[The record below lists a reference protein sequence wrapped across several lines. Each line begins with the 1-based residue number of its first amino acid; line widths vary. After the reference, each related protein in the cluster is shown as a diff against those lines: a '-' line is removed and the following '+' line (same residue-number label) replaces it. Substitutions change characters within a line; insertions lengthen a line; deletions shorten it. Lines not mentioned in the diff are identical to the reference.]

1 LLGPALNLTSSD
13 SSVTITPGGTSINL
27 QATGGSGG
35 SGVQY
40 PASTTAYAVMGD
52 SRAGVTSSCQ
62 ESALPSDTAPITAGS
77 VSGGTASFTGTNT
90 WASGCITTLS
100 GFTGGAAGLNGQLC
114 VVSATGISGSAFQCP
129 VTGGAIGSTGTGQ
142 AGVTYNLTG
151 YLSREQYINGH
162 GAVTNYATSSQT
174 LAAAETA
181 YATTAHTKS
190 PAVTGN
196 PGYLILEDW
205 AQDILNGRTV
215 AQIEADY
222 STLLTTARADNW
234 TGIICTTMPALRASG
249 YPLFVAPFQEW
260 QSVNQWI
267 LSMTPTSTN
276 IAAGAYC
283 DRVVQLD
290 DVLAN
295 GYDGTYFIQAGTGH
309 PTDGGNRVAAD
320 KIVKAIS
327 NPSDLVEQNTAAD
340 FMLQGP
346 FVSGDGP
353 ILGVSDGS
361 GSGSNAAWGWALHQW
376 SGTNIYPV
384 YGFRPTSSGGGPLS
398 AVMSI
403 QGISGGYA
411 HELGTA
417 NGYCWGAITPPTA
430 PDTCFTRSTA
440 GEIAAGQG
448 GAAGDGTGGVKLSW
462 LHTALSTAN
471 TGSCASGLGGQ
482 WSFGADGTVT
492 RCPSGGG
499 TWTAFGGG
507 SFTAA
512 GDLAG
517 SSSTQEVVGIH
528 SVPLCTGFTPT
539 NSQVLTYTTASSPN
553 PCWTAAAGGGGG
565 SPAGSNYAT
574 QYNNGGSFGGTG
586 PGTSGYVLT
595 SNGSSAAPTY
605 QPSSGGGTTTNALTA
620 NSSGGA
626 APGTTFNGSA
636 ARTFDYHSFG
646 AAGISGTPTTGHCAD
661 WASAT
666 TLGDTGAAC
675 GSSLSLTTTGTSGAA
690 TYLGNIINIPQYQG
704 AITLTTTGTS
714 GAATLA
720 GNTLNIPQYTGGV
733 ASINSQTGPAIN
745 IHSSDASVTVTT
757 TTNDINLQVS
767 GGSGCTATGA
777 AGVAIVTDGSGHCIP
792 ATGSVSTGTGGTAA
806 GVTLPEGT
814 ALTPTAG
821 YDILNTNSSTHTLD
835 LSTNG
840 GAFSHVCTAANGY
853 CAAASAGPQFKQY
866 TYVADSTAELVT
878 SPSLTI
884 AAGDLL
890 VVSCRFAPS
899 TGSTGIATDSHSNS
913 YSALA
918 AQVNSPQAVGI
929 QASWAIAS
937 ASGATTFTCTQGGS
951 AAGISLIA
959 LDYSNGTGTTVNTS
973 SGGIL
978 SSFQTRITSPSYA
991 TSQRTLNVFCSAVNS
1006 ISGFFDPLWIGGNS
1020 AQLVG
1025 ASAAGVEIV
1034 GADQGCESIAIPYA
1048 VPGATANMQYSVSIY
1063 AAQTAVA
1070 FNY

>member
-1 LLGPALNLTSSD
+1 
-13 SSVTITPGGTSINL
+13 
-27 QATGGSGG
+27 
-35 SGVQY
+35 
-40 PASTTAYAVMGD
+40 
-52 SRAGVTSSCQ
+52 
-62 ESALPSDTAPITAGS
+62 

-114 VVSATGISGSAFQCP
+114 VVSATGLSGSAFQCP
-129 VTGGAIGSTGTGQ
+129 VTGGAIGSTGTGHAQ
-142 AGVTYNLTG
+142 ATYNLTG

-205 AQDILNGRTV
+205 AQDIFNGRTV
-215 AQIEADY
+215 AQIETDY

-234 TGIICTTMPALRASG
+234 TGIICATMPALRASG
-249 YPLFVAPFQEW
+249 SPLFVAPFQEW
-260 QSVNQWI
+260 QTVNQWI

-276 IAAGAYC
+276 ITAGAYC

-309 PTDGGNRVAAD
+309 LTDGGNRVAAD

-346 FVSGDGP
+346 FVVGDGP

-430 PDTCFTRSTA
+430 PDTCWTRSAA

-448 GAAGDGTGGVKLSW
+448 GAAGDGTGGVKLAW
-462 LHTALSTAN
+462 LHTTNSTAN

-565 SPAGSNYAT
+565 GASGLFSQIMSATPTLSSTGLTTAWNQAGTFSATNTATGITFLDTYAI
-574 QYNNGGSFGGTG
+574 
-586 PGTSGYVLT
+586 
-595 SNGSSAAPTY
+595 
-605 QPSSGGGTTTNALTA
+605 
-620 NSSGGA
+620 SGGA
-626 APGTTFNGSA
+626 DYNEGMVRTYPSA
-636 ARTFDYHSFG
+636 AF
-646 AAGISGTPTTGHCAD
+646 
-661 WASAT
+661 
-666 TLGDTGAAC
+666 
-675 GSSLSLTTTGTSGAA
+675 
-690 TYLGNIINIPQYQG
+690 
-704 AITLTTTGTS
+704 TLTVLFSNPTFFTV
-714 GAATLA
+714 A
-720 GNTLNIPQYTGGV
+720 GEGDWFKLVIANTLSG
-733 ASINSQTGPAIN
+733 
-745 IHSSDASVTVTT
+745 
-757 TTNDINLQVS
+757 NLETF
-767 GGSGCTATGA
+767 G
-777 AGVAIVTDGSGHCIP
+777 
-792 ATGSVSTGTGGTAA
+792 
-806 GVTLPEGT
+806 
-814 ALTPTAG
+814 
-821 YDILNTNSSTHTLD
+821 LNTRGSTFQA
-835 LSTNG
+835 G
-840 GAFSHVCTAANGY
+840 GYIWS
-853 CAAASAGPQFKQY
+853 
-866 TYVADSTAELVT
+866 
-878 SPSLTI
+878 
-884 AAGDLL
+884 
-890 VVSCRFAPS
+890 APS
-899 TGSTGIATDSHSNS
+899 TYSSTLFERTVN
-913 YSALA
+913 YS
-918 AQVNSPQAVGI
+918 PF
-929 QASWAIAS
+929 SWL
-937 ASGATTFTCTQGGS
+937 Q
-951 AAGISLIA
+951 LK
-959 LDYSNGTGTTVNTS
+959 DNGTTVS
-973 SGGIL
+973 L
-978 SSFQTRITSPSYA
+978 
-991 TSQRTLNVFCSAVNS
+991 S
-1006 ISGFFDPLWIGGNS
+1006 ISSDGVNWIGLYSEVKSSSSLGS
-1020 AQLVG
+1020 AGYNYLGVG
-1025 ASAAGVEIV
+1025 L
-1034 GADQGCESIAIPYA
+1034 DRQGTTSL
-1048 VPGATANMQYSVSIY
+1048 GATLMSW
-1063 AAQTAVA
+1063 TMTTP
-1070 FNY
+1070 

>member
-1 LLGPALNLTSSD
+1 
-13 SSVTITPGGTSINL
+13 
-27 QATGGSGG
+27 
-35 SGVQY
+35 
-40 PASTTAYAVMGD
+40 
-52 SRAGVTSSCQ
+52 
-62 ESALPSDTAPITAGS
+62 
-77 VSGGTASFTGTNT
+77 
-90 WASGCITTLS
+90 
-100 GFTGGAAGLNGQLC
+100 
-114 VVSATGISGSAFQCP
+114 

-309 PTDGGNRVAAD
+309 LTDGGNRVAAD

-376 SGTNIYPV
+376 SGTNVYPV

-430 PDTCFTRSTA
+430 PDTCWTRSAA

-462 LHTALSTAN
+462 LHTTLSTAN
-471 TGSCASGLGGQ
+471 TGSCTSAQGGY
-482 WSFGADGTVT
+482 WSIGADGTQT

-499 TWTAFGGG
+499 TWTTVGGGG

-512 GDLAG
+512 GDLSG
-517 SSSTQEVVGIH
+517 SSSSQEVVGVN

-565 SPAGSNYAT
+565 
-574 QYNNGGSFGGTG
+574 
-586 PGTSGYVLT
+586 
-595 SNGSSAAPTY
+595 
-605 QPSSGGGTTTNALTA
+605 
-620 NSSGGA
+620 
-626 APGTTFNGSA
+626 
-636 ARTFDYHSFG
+636 
-646 AAGISGTPTTGHCAD
+646 
-661 WASAT
+661 
-666 TLGDTGAAC
+666 
-675 GSSLSLTTTGTSGAA
+675 
-690 TYLGNIINIPQYQG
+690 
-704 AITLTTTGTS
+704 
-714 GAATLA
+714 
-720 GNTLNIPQYTGGV
+720 
-733 ASINSQTGPAIN
+733 
-745 IHSSDASVTVTT
+745 VT
-757 TTNDINLQVS
+757 
-767 GGSGCTATGA
+767 
-777 AGVAIVTDGSGHCIP
+777 P
-792 ATGSVSTGTGGTAA
+792 AT
-806 GVTLPEGT
+806 
-814 ALTPTAG
+814 
-821 YDILNTNSSTHTLD
+821 
-835 LSTNG
+835 
-840 GAFSHVCTAANGY
+840 
-853 CAAASAGPQFKQY
+853 
-866 TYVADSTAELVT
+866 
-878 SPSLTI
+878 LTI
-884 AAGDLL
+884 ATGTQAAN
-890 VVSCRFAPS
+890 SCTAITGFTLTGVTTSGTGSIIEPGYQSSPS
-899 TGSTGIATDSHSNS
+899 ALTGWGSTGGMVLHLWPSSANTVAGEICNQTASSIT
-913 YSALA
+913 YS
-918 AQVNSPQAVGI
+918 GI
-929 QASWAIAS
+929 
-937 ASGATTFTCTQGGS
+937 TF
-951 AAGISLIA
+951 
-959 LDYSNGTGTTVNTS
+959 N
-973 SGGIL
+973 
-978 SSFQTRITSPSYA
+978 
-991 TSQRTLNVFCSAVNS
+991 
-1006 ISGFFDPLWIGGNS
+1006 
-1020 AQLVG
+1020 VG
-1025 ASAAGVEIV
+1025 AR
-1034 GADQGCESIAIPYA
+1034 
-1048 VPGATANMQYSVSIY
+1048 
-1063 AAQTAVA
+1063 
-1070 FNY
+1070 